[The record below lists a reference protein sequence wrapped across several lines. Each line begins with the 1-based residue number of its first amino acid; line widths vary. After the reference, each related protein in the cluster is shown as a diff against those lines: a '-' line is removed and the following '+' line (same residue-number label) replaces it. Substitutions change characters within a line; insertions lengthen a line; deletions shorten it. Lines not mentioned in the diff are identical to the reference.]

1 MIIGCFF
8 SMSKNSSDQ
17 TAELKAIDSDFQVNF
32 IHLVLATLVIN
43 LLALAMPIM
52 MLQAYDRILPNHGFG
67 TLSLLVFGVIT
78 AVVLEMGL
86 RIGRSYLTSWSGAV
100 FEHKTSCRA
109 LQHILDADMQ
119 QLEAQGSGAYLQK
132 MASIGR
138 LRSFYSGQAL
148 LTIVDL
154 PFAFIFLFLIWYIA
168 GNLVLA
174 PLVLFCCF
182 SLLSWFIGKRL
193 RQNVK
198 EQDFSGKIRYNFII
212 ETLSGIHS
220 LKGLGLEK
228 FFLRRNDRLQSRIA
242 KAHYQAALTNAIAL
256 NCGTLFSQVMT
267 VTIVSLGA
275 LKVIEGDMGSGGLAA
290 CVLLSGRIMQPIQRA
305 LSLWARFQS
314 FFIDKRE
321 LSDIFE
327 LPKSRQRTKGLLKQ
341 PEGYLVFDDVSFG
354 YNPQKPPMLRNINL
368 DLKAG
373 DSIAISGSASSG
385 RTTLLNLA
393 IGIVQPTQGN
403 VLIDGVK
410 PHLVDPAILNSHV
423 GYLSEKGTIFYGTI
437 RENITF
443 FGSINEQ
450 DAMTASRFLGIDE
463 AVAILPAGY
472 DTLLTDNV
480 TDPIPPGLKQRIA
493 IARVLAGKPRIILF
507 DNADRGLDKYGYNKL
522 FSLLGRLRPKTTIL
536 IISDDRNILRLAD
549 HEYYLHRGQLLE
561 TAPLDSKIHNVLP
574 FREFRQ

>member
-1 MIIGCFF
+1 
-8 SMSKNSSDQ
+8 
-17 TAELKAIDSDFQVNF
+17 
-32 IHLVLATLVIN
+32 
-43 LLALAMPIM
+43 
-52 MLQAYDRILPNHGFG
+52 
-67 TLSLLVFGVIT
+67 
-78 AVVLEMGL
+78 
-86 RIGRSYLTSWSGAV
+86 
-100 FEHKTSCRA
+100 
-109 LQHILDADMQ
+109 
-119 QLEAQGSGAYLQK
+119 
-132 MASIGR
+132 
-138 LRSFYSGQAL
+138 
-148 LTIVDL
+148 
-154 PFAFIFLFLIWYIA
+154 
-168 GNLVLA
+168 
-174 PLVLFCCF
+174 
-182 SLLSWFIGKRL
+182 
-193 RQNVK
+193 
-198 EQDFSGKIRYNFII
+198 
-212 ETLSGIHS
+212 
-220 LKGLGLEK
+220 
-228 FFLRRNDRLQSRIA
+228 
-242 KAHYQAALTNAIAL
+242 
-256 NCGTLFSQVMT
+256 
-267 VTIVSLGA
+267 
-275 LKVIEGDMGSGGLAA
+275 
-290 CVLLSGRIMQPIQRA
+290 
-305 LSLWARFQS
+305 
-314 FFIDKRE
+314 
-321 LSDIFE
+321 
-327 LPKSRQRTKGLLKQ
+327 
-341 PEGYLVFDDVSFG
+341 
-354 YNPQKPPMLRNINL
+354 MLRNINL